1 MPKAYSKKCPH
12 CQLLFQDRKS
22 LYNHKVSTH
31 IVEVAED
38 RVDRNK
44 KLEEKR
50 VRQEQ
55 EMAAKA
61 KDALMQ
67 DKIQDAYKLIE
78 HCVHEKKNNR
88 KIDFSSLPAL
98 RYNV

>member
-1 MPKAYSKKCPH
+1 MPKAYNKKCPH

-61 KDALMQ
+61 KDALM
-67 DKIQDAYKLIE
+67 
-78 HCVHEKKNNR
+78 
-88 KIDFSSLPAL
+88 
-98 RYNV
+98 